1 MVKKLMHRSKPTV
14 RGTGSGPG
22 LVITPVGPLAALL
35 VIATLAGC
43 SDKLSKPV
51 SETRQLLGTTCTVTL
66 YDRAPRGIFEKV
78 FARIDEIERR
88 MTLNGTGSEVI
99 AVNEAAGRA
108 PAAVSPDTFSV
119 ISAGLEYSRLSQGAF
134 DITIGPL
141 VKSWGIGSDS
151 ARVPP
156 EHEIREKL
164 ALIDYTKVR
173 TDERSGTVYLEEPG
187 MMLDLGA
194 IAKGYAAD
202 ETVRILTE
210 NGVKSAIIDL
220 GGNIMLVG
228 KKSDGTDWRIGVQDP
243 DGMRGSYIGVIES
256 GPGAVVTSGVY
267 ERFFVRDGVRF
278 HHILDTETGYPVDN
292 GLTSVTIVTP
302 RSTDADGLST
312 SVFSLGLEKGIE
324 LIEHLPGVEAIFLTW
339 DKQIWITSGLTG
351 SFKTLDPAYTIR
363 EAAAASN

>member
-1 MVKKLMHRSKPTV
+1 MHYSRLCFHRP
-14 RGTGSGPG
+14 GSGPG
-22 LVITPVGPLAALL
+22 LVRIPTDLLACVLIVTAL
-35 VIATLAGC
+35 TGC
-43 SDKLSKPV
+43 SGNLRRPV

-78 FARIDEIERR
+78 FARIDEIERH

-119 ISAGLEYSRLSQGAF
+119 ISAGLEYSRLSGGAF

-156 EHEIREKL
+156 EEEIAKMA

-187 MMLDLGA
+187 MMIDLGA

-202 ETVRILTE
+202 ETARILDE
-210 NGVKSAIIDL
+210 NGVKRAIIDL

-228 KKSDGTDWRIGVQDP
+228 EKPDGTDWRVGVQDP
-243 DGMRGSYIGVIES
+243 DSTRGSYIGVVES
-256 GPGAVVTSGVY
+256 GPAAVVTSGVY

-292 GLTSVTIVTP
+292 GLTSVTILTA

-312 SVFSLGLEKGIE
+312 SAFSLGLEKGLE
-324 LIEHLPGVEAIFLTW
+324 LIESLPGVEAVFLTREKRAW
-339 DKQIWITSGLTG
+339 VTSGLSG
-351 SFKTLDPAYTIR
+351 SFRILDPAYTIQ
-363 EAAAASN
+363 EAAAVPN